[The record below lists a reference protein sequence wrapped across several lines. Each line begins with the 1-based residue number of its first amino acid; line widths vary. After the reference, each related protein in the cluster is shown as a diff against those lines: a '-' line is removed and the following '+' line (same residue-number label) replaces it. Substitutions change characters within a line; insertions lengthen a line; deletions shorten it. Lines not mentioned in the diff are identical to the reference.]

1 MNDAPHSVDEIA
13 AFMQKVSSPEF
24 KASQEPITI
33 AEANRLR
40 ESFIGLNQ
48 QFNLTL
54 QKLTAQRQQITKLES
69 RVADLET
76 EAKQLREHYKVF
88 NTLREEFAAF
98 KLDVLKQFK
107 DVADSMAL
115 IW

>member
-1 MNDAPHSVDEIA
+1 MNEIHTPEEIA
-13 AFMQKVSSPEF
+13 AFMHAVSNPEF
-24 KASQEPITI
+24 KASQQPITI

-40 ESFIGLNQ
+40 EAFQGLNQ
-48 QFNLTL
+48 HVNLTM
-54 QKLTAQRQQITKLES
+54 QKVTAQKQQIMVLES
-69 RVADLET
+69 KVRDLET

-88 NTLREEFAAF
+88 NTLREEFNAF
-98 KLDVLKQFK
+98 REETRKRFK